1 MDARDVERWHGVCIS
16 RARCCRTWLGAALG
30 AALAVAGCGGE
41 VVEVV
46 EARQAMDTE
55 VMVRVVAPSEELGRR
70 WLAAAWAEMDECID
84 RLDSYHEDSHVSRIN
99 REAGLWQV
107 EVHPLVTSCLAAA
120 KEVHELTGGAFDPTV
135 GPLLD
140 LWREAAEKDT
150 LPTDEEINKARAL
163 VGMDKLEML
172 VAVVQGPLSEL
183 ELAPPRSPPPTREEL
198 TKTVHSV
205 GIRKGMRLDLGG
217 IAKGYIA
224 GRMARRLQ
232 QAGATAGLVAA
243 AGDVFAFGVRPRS
256 LVPAAGDRRWG
267 VGVQDPRH
275 PEDRSRLYTAVH
287 IRDQAVDT
295 SGHAYRGFTVA
306 GKRFSHII
314 DPRTGRPVDTRLAG
328 VTVVAEDAAVSD
340 GLATAIAVL
349 GVKEGLALVE
359 DLEGVECLLLE
370 TAPVPASVA
379 GEEETKGP
387 PPLIAHRSSGF
398 AAMEYDPSELTPASA
413 GGP

>member
-1 MDARDVERWHGVCIS
+1 MDASDVERWHGVCIS
-16 RARCCRTWLGAALG
+16 RARCCRAWLGAALG

-41 VVEVV
+41 PVEVV

-70 WLAAAWAEMDECID
+70 WLAAAWAEMDECIA
-84 RLDSYHEDSHVSRIN
+84 RLDSYREDSHVSRIN

-120 KEVHELTGGAFDPTV
+120 KEVYEVTAGAFDPTV

-172 VAVVQGPLSEL
+172 VAVVQKPLSEL

-256 LVPAAGDRRWG
+256 LVAAGDRRWG

-275 PEDRSRLYTAVH
+275 PEDRSRLYTAVRL
-287 IRDQAVDT
+287 RDQAADT

-328 VTVVAEDAAVSD
+328 VTVVADDAALSD

-349 GVKEGLALVE
+349 GVEEGLALVE

-370 TAPVPASVA
+370 TAPVPASVEA
-379 GEEETKGP
+379 EEETKGP